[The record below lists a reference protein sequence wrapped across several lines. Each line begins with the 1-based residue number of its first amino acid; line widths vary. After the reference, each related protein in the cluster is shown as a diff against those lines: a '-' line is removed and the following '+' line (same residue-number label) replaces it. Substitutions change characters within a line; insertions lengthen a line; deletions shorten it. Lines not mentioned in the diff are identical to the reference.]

1 MTMRPRHPPSLTD
14 DGLELVER
22 PEDVPTFRTEAEEQ
36 AFWETHTFG
45 PGMLQRLRPARE
57 VDPRLPPPRAPSSSV
72 TIRLNADVLH
82 RLRRLAAARGMGYQT
97 LLKQFVTERL
107 YEEEQRGASRG

>member
-1 MTMRPRHPPSLTD
+1 MTSTTQHTPTLSD

-22 PEDVPTFRTEAEEQ
+22 PEDIPAFRTEEEER
-36 AFWETHTFG
+36 AYWETHVFG
-45 PGMLQRLRPARE
+45 QGMIDRLQPARA
-57 VDPRLPPPRAPSSSV
+57 VDPRLPPPRAPSSPV

-82 RLRRLAAARGMGYQT
+82 RLRRLAAARGIGYQT

-107 YEEEQRGASRG
+107 YDEERRAP